1 MYHGVPR
8 PEFQSPERT
17 IQRAVARLKEEGL
30 VKAEV
35 RNGWALL
42 FHPAFQARFD
52 LLIDEVKALK
62 AAEPASWKD
71 HPKAKLLER
80 IRRIVFDEI
89 PMDPDAPEFR
99 QGNTSGVTNRR
110 WRRAKF
116 LQRFRLFFRF
126 DSESKVIII
135 AWVNDEN
142 TLRKAG
148 AKTDPYTVFARQL
161 ARGDPPADWPKL
173 LAMAKP
179 PTSIPE
185 PTSTTT

>member
-1 MYHGVPR
+1 MK
-8 PEFQSPERT
+8 PE
-17 IQRAVARLKEEGL
+17 LH
-30 VKAEV
+30 
-35 RNGWALL
+35 NGWRVL
-42 FHPAFQARFD
+42 FHPAFQTRFD
-52 LLIDEVKALK
+52 LLISEVKAL
-62 AAEPASWKD
+62 AAADPTAWRD

-89 PMDPDAPEFR
+89 PMNPDAQEFR
-99 QGNTSGVTNRR
+99 QGNTLGENNRR

-148 AKTDPYTVFARQL
+148 SKTDPYSVFARQL
-161 ARGDPPADWPKL
+161 ARGDPPADWHEL

-179 PTSIPE
+179 PSSSPK